1 MRLTEILTE
10 NQENISRLLDIL
22 DTKDLPECVKEDI
35 ARVAT
40 DMLKLN
46 TKIQHSI
53 LKEKG
58 ILHE

>member
-22 DTKDLPECVKEDI
+22 DTKDLPECTQEDI
-35 ARVAT
+35 ARCAT

-46 TKIQHSI
+46 TKIQKQI
-53 LKEKG
+53 LNEKG
-58 ILHE
+58 ITNE